1 MKDQKKDNRK
11 RKEKENRKDKNK
23 KSFTFLKKSLEKV
36 ARCNKKSLEK
46 VYRLCKNS
54 LEKVACFGIYY
65 IHRRCD

>member
-1 MKDQKKDNRK
+1 MQKG
-11 RKEKENRKDKNK
+11 KNK
-23 KSFTFLKKSLEKV
+23 KSFTFLKKSLKKV
-36 ARCNKKSLEK
+36 ACCNEKSLEK

>member
-1 MKDQKKDNRK
+1 MRDQKKDSRK

-36 ARCNKKSLEK
+36 ACCNEKSFEK
-46 VYRLCKNS
+46 VCRLCKNS
-54 LEKVACFGIYY
+54 LEKVVYLGIYY